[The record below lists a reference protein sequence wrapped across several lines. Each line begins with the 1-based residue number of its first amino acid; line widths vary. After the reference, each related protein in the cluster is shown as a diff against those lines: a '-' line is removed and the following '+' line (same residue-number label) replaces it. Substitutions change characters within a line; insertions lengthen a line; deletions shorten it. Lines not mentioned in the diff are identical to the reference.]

1 MYSYIKSVF
10 PSLLP
15 HPSNFNFISDISN
28 LSKTC
33 WCNTWMIP
41 NGIQVYG
48 RRESRLKSSLE
59 IHFQVCVAF
68 WTLNIGWN
76 ISIVSKY
83 IHWKLNLV
91 WNINF
96 KFAELQIF
104 ILLFCTRGGGRKGIW
119 NVWICNKKNCNF
131 TMRTLS
137 QKVGYLVTWDTRQLT
152 I

>member
-104 ILLFCTRGGGRKGIW
+104 ILLFCTRWEGEKEYEMYEFVIRRIAILPWELCPKKLGIW
-119 NVWICNKKNCNF
+119 LPGIPAN
-131 TMRTLS
+131 
-137 QKVGYLVTWDTRQLT
+137 
-152 I
+152 